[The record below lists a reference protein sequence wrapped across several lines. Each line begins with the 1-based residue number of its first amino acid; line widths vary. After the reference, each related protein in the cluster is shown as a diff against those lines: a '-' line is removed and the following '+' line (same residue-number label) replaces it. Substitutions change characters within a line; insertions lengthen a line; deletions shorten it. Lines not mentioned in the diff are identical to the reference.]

1 MKTTVSSAR
10 VCSILEYG
18 RDGEMQ
24 ADIQAIRDAIDAV
37 DDELVAL
44 LQRRAELAVQ
54 MGARKQIDGRPPFD
68 PERERLIIERL
79 VGLIRPPLTRD
90 MLAALMHVIFSIS
103 RSLQARRKIAY
114 LGPEGSYS
122 HAAAGLIFPCDA
134 TLIPRSSFATVIE
147 EVIAG
152 RVDLGIVPV
161 ENSTEGMVPQTLD
174 LMVSSRLFVV
184 REIKLP
190 IRNCLLS
197 KTSLARIERVF
208 SHPQALAQCRTWLQT
223 NLPAAEIVATASTSE
238 AARRAAAD
246 DRGAAIASEQ
256 AAGLYG
262 VPVLAADIN
271 DASENITR
279 FWVLSREMI
288 APQAHAKTSL
298 ILALENKPGALY
310 HALGAFAEQG
320 INLTKIESRPSR
332 RDPWEYLF
340 FIDFQGAL
348 ADESVQKAMETIR
361 AFAREI
367 IILGSYPETGV
378 AQ

>member
-1 MKTTVSSAR
+1 M
-10 VCSILEYG
+10 
-18 RDGEMQ
+18 
-24 ADIQAIRDAIDAV
+24 
-37 DDELVAL
+37 
-44 LQRRAELAVQ
+44 Q
-54 MGARKQIDGRPPFD
+54 MGALKQVNGRQPFD
-68 PERERLIIERL
+68 PERERLIVERL
-79 VGLIRPPLTRD
+79 SAIIRPPLTQD
-90 MLAALMHVIFSIS
+90 MLAALMHVVFSIS
-103 RSLQARRKIAY
+103 RALQARRKIAY

-122 HAAAGLIFPCDA
+122 HEAACLIFPCDA
-134 TLIPRSSFATVIE
+134 TLIPMPAFAAVIE

-161 ENSTEGMVPQTLD
+161 ENSTEGMVAQTLD

-184 REIKLP
+184 REIQLP

-197 KTSLARIERVF
+197 KTSLGRIERVY

-223 NLPAAEIVATASTSE
+223 NLPAAETIATASTSD
-238 AARRAAAD
+238 AARRAVAD
-246 DRGAAIASEQ
+246 DRSAAIASEQ
-256 AAGLYG
+256 AAGLYAI
-262 VPVLAADIN
+262 PVLAADIN
-271 DASENITR
+271 DASANITR

-288 APQAHAKTSL
+288 APQGHAKTSL
-298 ILALENKPGALY
+298 ILALDNKPGALY
-310 HALGAFAEQG
+310 HALGAFAAQG

-348 ADESVQKAMETIR
+348 ADETVHKAMEAIR
-361 AFAREI
+361 AYAREI